1 MTELET
7 LIRMVSQ
14 GFDRKSWHGPNLMG
28 TLRGV
33 AATTAAWRVAPERHN
48 IREHVV
54 HAAYW
59 KYSVARRIVGAERGS
74 FGERGS
80 NWFVRPESD
89 DELGWRADLRL
100 LKRHHAELVAAIS
113 SLPESRLDEIP
124 AGSAT
129 TLRDLIIGVAMHDV
143 HHAAQIALIKRLA
156 TDAAPSPRA
165 TRQPR
170 RRS

>member
-14 GFDRKSWHGPNLMG
+14 AFDRKSWHGPNLMG

-33 AATTAAWRVAPERHN
+33 EATTAAWRVAPERHN

-59 KYSVARRIVGAERGS
+59 KYSVTRRIVGAERGS
-74 FGERGS
+74 FGEKGS
-80 NWFVRPESD
+80 NWFARPESA
-89 DELGWRADLRL
+89 DELGWRADLSL
-100 LKRHHAELVAAIS
+100 LKQHHAELVAAIS